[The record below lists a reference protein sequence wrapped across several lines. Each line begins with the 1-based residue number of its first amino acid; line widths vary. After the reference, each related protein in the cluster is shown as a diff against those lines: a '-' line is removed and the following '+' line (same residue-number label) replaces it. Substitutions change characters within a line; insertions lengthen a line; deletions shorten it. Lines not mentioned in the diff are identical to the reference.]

1 MQQPRKPLR
10 SALLAA
16 AAFTAIGLA
25 AVPAAAQ
32 TAPKLGAGLTMYF
45 QMGGNP
51 GDGATLPREIGA
63 KAAAELYG
71 VKLVEQF
78 SGWAPEKMISQ
89 FREAMAAS
97 PSCIEI
103 MGHPGNAAFMPLV
116 EKAEAAGIMVTAGNV
131 PLPEIEAKYRQN
143 GFGYAGTYLFQGG
156 EETADAMVA
165 QGHLKPGDEA
175 LVYGLFSEGVRG
187 QSARGVVAGLKK
199 AGLKVSELTISTQV
213 DADSALAVPILVA
226 YIERHPNLKA
236 IATQHGLVTSFIP
249 QALKEAGK
257 KPGHIIVGGID
268 LAPATVS
275 GLENGY
281 ITVSLN
287 QQLYLQGYLPVLQCV
302 MSKNYYMPG
311 LNINTAAGTVNGKLI
326 KLLVPLITQG
336 IE

>member
-1 MQQPRKPLR
+1 MKNLR
-10 SALLAA
+10 TVLMASAACTALSLATA
-16 AAFTAIGLA
+16 AN
-25 AVPAAAQ
+25 PASAQ
-32 TAPKLGAGLTMYF
+32 TAPKIGEGLTMYF

-63 KAAAELYG
+63 KAAAQMFG

-78 SGWAPEKMISQ
+78 SAWAPEKMINE
-89 FREAMAAS
+89 FRQAMAAS
-97 PSCIEI
+97 PDCIEI

-116 EKAEAAGIMVTAGNV
+116 TQAEGAGIMVTAGNV
-131 PLPEIEAKYRQN
+131 PLNDIEAKFQPN

-156 EETADAMVA
+156 EETAAAMVA
-165 QGHLKPGDEA
+165 EGHLKAGDEA
-175 LVYGLFSEGVRG
+175 LEYGLFSEGPRG
-187 QSARGVVAGLKK
+187 ESDRGLAAGLKK
-199 AGLKVSELTISTQV
+199 AGLKVTELTISPQV

-236 IATQHGLVTSFIP
+236 IGTQHGLVTSFIP

-257 KPGHIIVGGID
+257 KPGEITVGGID

-281 ITVSLN
+281 ITTVLN
-287 QQLYLQGYLPVLQCV
+287 QQLYLQGFLPVVQCV
-302 MSKNYYMPG
+302 MSKRYFMPG
-311 LNINTAAGTVNGKLI
+311 LNINTASGTVNGALI
-326 KLLVPLITQG
+326 KKLVPLIKQG